1 MNLQKIDGLY
11 LPSHYY
17 LDKDD
22 DCYFL
27 MTYAVGK
34 GFGYSKHNQLIWNLK
49 KPMDRKDTS
58 EWVYKEKAIVRSA
71 RMLEEANIVDV
82 FPPDSVYIPVPPSK
96 VKGDPD
102 YDNRLSQILT
112 KAYGGKLDVRELVE
126 QVENTESYHVSG
138 KKRDI
143 DEIFGNLSVDNN
155 LADGIKGDIVIFD
168 DVLTSGAHFK
178 AMSRLLSDRFKD
190 VNIHGLFLARAQQP
204 DDFEDVNL
212 EEF

>member
-49 KPMDRKDTS
+49 KPMDRKETP
-58 EWVYKEKAIVRSA
+58 EWDYKEIAIKESA
-71 RMLEEANIVDV
+71 RKLEEANTINI
-82 FPPDSVYIPVPPSK
+82 FPIDSVFVPTPPSK
-96 VKGDPD
+96 VKGDHG
-102 YDNRLSQILT
+102 YDDRLLRIL
-112 KAYGGKLDVRELVE
+112 KRAYGGRLDVRELVE

-155 LADGIKGDIVIFD
+155 LVDGIKGDIVIFD